1 VDSGTLNCEKQVLNG
16 DSMTLR
22 LPVGFERSKFKALVH
37 YICWRTQD
45 NPARLGATKLNK
57 ILWYAETG
65 TFLKTG
71 KPLTGA
77 RYVKRQHGP
86 VPACIPAVVN
96 ELVEEQKIF
105 VRDVPFFKFEKK
117 EYISLQDPEIDSFFS
132 ASDIGNFDRII
143 DVVCDAHTA
152 RSISDRTHNEP
163 WHLAELGEALP
174 LFTALA
180 LPAEITEADMQ
191 WADEKI
197 AALKA

>member
-1 VDSGTLNCEKQVLNG
+1 
-16 DSMTLR
+16 MTLK
-22 LPVGFERSKFKALVH
+22 LAVGSFKRSKFKALVH

-86 VPACIPAVVN
+86 VPACIPAIVN

-105 VRDVPFFKFEKK
+105 VREVPFFKFEKK
-117 EYISLQDPEIDSFFS
+117 EYISLQDPTEIDSFFS

-143 DVVCDAHTA
+143 DAVCDVHTA
-152 RSISDRTHNEP
+152 KSISDRTHNEP
-163 WHLAELGEALP
+163 WRLAELGEDLP

-180 LPAEITEADMQ
+180 LPAEITEADMK